1 MKTLFKCYFVA
12 LILVLQVL
20 TWYHVCKT
28 ERIAQTNLD
37 YTIGRVQR

>member
-1 MKTLFKCYFVA
+1 MKTLLKAYVIA
-12 LILVLQVL
+12 TVLVLL
-20 TWYHVCKT
+20 SLIWYHVCKT